1 MWGHGHQWFHVCV
14 VLTQQVQLHALHVD
28 LVQLKRGDHVV
39 MDFTNIL
46 LSFVALAVLEA
57 VTLRLFTRA
66 IDSKV
71 SVDDNADKKE

>member
-39 MDFTNIL
+39 VDFTNIL